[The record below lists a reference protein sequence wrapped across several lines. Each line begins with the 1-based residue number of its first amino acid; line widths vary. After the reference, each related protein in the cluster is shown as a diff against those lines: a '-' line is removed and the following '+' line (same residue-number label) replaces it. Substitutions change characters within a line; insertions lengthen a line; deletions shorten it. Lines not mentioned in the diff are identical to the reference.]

1 MGASFFF
8 GCVATGH
15 GAKGEEINLLW
26 PLN

>member
-1 MGASFFF
+1 MGSFFF